1 MLVRI
6 SPFIAALIGLL
17 AAPLIGG
24 SQQALDRVP
33 GSNGSV
39 TVQLL
44 AINDFHGNLEAP
56 SGSAAAVGTIEA
68 GGAEYLATHLKNAV
82 AQNPNSIIVAAG
94 DLVGASPLL
103 SGLFHDEPAIESLNA
118 MNLAVSSVGN
128 HEFDEGWHE
137 LLRMQKGSCHP
148 TDGCQDGDGFDGAKF
163 QYLSANV
170 VDKRTSPAAPLLPA
184 TKVLTVGGVKIGFIG
199 ETLRGTPQIVTPD
212 GVRDLAFLDEAS
224 TANRQAA
231 QLRRQGVNAI
241 VLLIHE
247 GGRQTMT
254 EGSPDPNGCANF
266 RGPIERIARKLS
278 SSIKVVISGHTHTF
292 YNCTIRGRLVTSA
305 GSFGRLFTRINLTVN
320 RATGTILA
328 TSATNQVVSRDV
340 AKDPV
345 QTRIIEKYDALS
357 ASIADRVVGT
367 VTADISR
374 TLNHAGESA
383 LGDVIADAQLASVS
397 APQRGGA
404 VVAFM
409 NDGGIRADLMVGDH
423 GGSSPPGQVTYGEL
437 FMVQPF
443 GNVVT
448 VLTMTGDAIRR
459 LLEQQF
465 DNPGP
470 GRQEML
476 QVSNGFT
483 YRYALDAPP
492 GSRVDPSSIRIGG
505 RVIAPADRVRVAANN
520 FLVAGGDGFTMFA
533 RGTNQI
539 GGELDIDALAAYF
552 KARSPI
558 PPGPQNRI
566 VRTD

>member
-1 MLVRI
+1 VTARVLA
-6 SPFIAALIGLL
+6 FIVLS
-17 AAPLIGG
+17 AAPFALPGQRPLG
-24 SQQALDRVP
+24 SAATNDGTVA
-33 GSNGSV
+33 
-39 TVQLL
+39 VQLL
-44 AINDFHGNLEAP
+44 AINDFHGHLEPP

-82 AQNPNSIIVAAG
+82 AQNPDSVIVAAG
-94 DLVGASPLL
+94 DSVGASPLI
-103 SGLFHDEPAIESLNA
+103 SGLFHDEPAIESLNE

-128 HEFDEGWHE
+128 HEFDEGGLE
-137 LLRMQKGSCHP
+137 LLRMQRGGCHP
-148 TDGCQDGDGFDGAKF
+148 TDGCQDGDGFEGAKF

-170 VDKRTSPAAPLLPA
+170 IDKRTSPPAPLLPA
-184 TKVLTVGGVKIGFIG
+184 TLVLTVGGVKIGFIG
-199 ETLRGTPQIVTPD
+199 ETLKGTPQIVTPD

-247 GGRQTMT
+247 GGRQRVT
-254 EGSPDPNGCANF
+254 EGSPDPNGCADF

-305 GSFGRLFTRINLTVN
+305 GSFGRLFTRINLTVD
-320 RATGTILA
+320 RATGTILGM
-328 TSATNQVVSRDV
+328 SATNQVVSRNV

-357 ASIADRVVGT
+357 SSIADRIVGT

-397 APQRGGA
+397 APQKGGA

-423 GGSSPPGQVTYGEL
+423 EGSDPPGQVTYGEL
-437 FMVQPF
+437 FAVQPF

-483 YRYALDAPP
+483 YRYDLDSPP
-492 GSRVDPSSIRIGG
+492 GRRVDPSSIKIGG
-505 RVIAPADRVRVAANN
+505 RVIAPADRVRVAANS
-520 FLVAGGDGFTMFA
+520 FLVSGGDGFTMFA

-552 KARSPI
+552 RAHSPI
-558 PPGPQNRI
+558 RPGPQNRI

>member
-24 SQQALDRVP
+24 SQQTLDRVP

-39 TVQLL
+39 AVQLL
-44 AINDFHGNLEAP
+44 AINDFHGHLEPP

-82 AQNPNSIIVAAG
+82 AHNPNSIIVAAG
-94 DLVGASPLL
+94 DSVGASPLL

-118 MNLAVSSVGN
+118 MDLAVSSVGN
-128 HEFDEGWHE
+128 HEFDEGGLE
-137 LLRMQKGSCHP
+137 LLRMQRGGCHP

-170 VDKRTSPAAPLLPA
+170 IDKRTSPPAPLLPA
-184 TKVLTVGGVKIGFIG
+184 TLVLTVGGVKIGFIG
-199 ETLRGTPQIVTPD
+199 ETVRGTPQLVTPD
-212 GVRDLAFLDEAS
+212 GVRDLDFLDEAS

-247 GGRQTMT
+247 GGRQTVA

-305 GSFGRLFTRINLTVN
+305 GSFGRLFTRINLTVD
-320 RATGTILA
+320 RAKGTILGM
-328 TSATNQVVSRDV
+328 SATNQVVSRDV
-340 AKDPV
+340 AKDPE

-357 ASIADRVVGT
+357 ASIADRIVGT

-374 TLNHAGESA
+374 TLNYAGESA

-397 APQRGGA
+397 APQKGGA

-423 GGSSPPGQVTYGEL
+423 GGSNPPGQVTYGEL
-437 FMVQPF
+437 FAVQPF

-476 QVSNGFT
+476 QVSGFT
-483 YRYALDAPP
+483 YRYALESPP
-492 GSRVDPSSIRIGG
+492 GRRVDPSSIRIGG
-505 RVIAPADRVRVAANN
+505 RMIAPADRVRVAANS

-552 KARSPI
+552 KTHSPI
-558 PPGPQNRI
+558 QPGPQNRI

>member
-1 MLVRI
+1 MTARVFG
-6 SPFIAALIGLL
+6 FIVLS
-17 AAPLIGG
+17 AAPFALTA
-24 SQQALDRVP
+24 QQSLSDVARNDAT
-33 GSNGSV
+33 V

-82 AQNPNSIIVAAG
+82 AENPNSIIVAAG

-128 HEFDEGWHE
+128 HEFDEGWQE
-137 LLRMQKGSCHP
+137 LLRMQRGGCHP
-148 TDGCQDGDGFDGAKF
+148 TDGCQDGDGFAGARF

-170 VDKRTSPAAPLLPA
+170 IDKRTSPPSTLLPA

-199 ETLRGTPQIVTPD
+199 ETVRGTPQLVTPD
-212 GVRDLAFLDEAS
+212 GVRDLDFLDEAS
-224 TANRQAA
+224 AANRQAA

-247 GGRQTMT
+247 GGRQAVA

-266 RGPIERIARKLS
+266 RGPIERIARRLS
-278 SSIKVVISGHTHTF
+278 SNIKVVISGHTHTF

-305 GSFGRLFTRINLTVN
+305 GSFGRLFTRITLTVD
-320 RATGTILA
+320 RVKGSILR

-340 AKDPV
+340 AKDPE

-357 ASIADRVVGT
+357 ASIADRIVGT

-383 LGDVIADAQLASVS
+383 LGDLIADAQLASVG

-409 NDGGIRADLMVGDH
+409 NEGGIRADLTVGSPE
-423 GGSSPPGQVTYGEL
+423 GSSHRGQVTYGEL
-437 FMVQPF
+437 FAVQPF

-448 VLTMTGDAIRR
+448 VVTMTGDAIRR

-476 QVSNGFT
+476 QISNGFT
-483 YRYALDAPP
+483 YRYTLDAPP
-492 GSRVDPSSIRIGG
+492 GRRVDPASIKVGG
-505 RVIAPADRVRVAANN
+505 RVIAPTDRVRVAANS

-552 KARSPI
+552 KAHSPI
-558 PPGPQNRI
+558 QPGPQNRI